1 MIKGL
6 IKAAADLDS
15 AGFHVEADVMDRI
28 MQKVAESTDFGFLP
42 SGDGKKIEPNDSNED
57 EAEDEDE
64 YEEEQSDESDEDE
77 SDEDEESEEEGD
89 AISMKEC
96 LEHCMMLSMDEKC
109 ELMKALLDS
118 ICE

>member
-15 AGFHVEADVMDRI
+15 AGFHVEADVMDKI
-28 MQKVAESTDFGFLP
+28 MQRVAQSADFGFLP
-42 SGDGKKIEPNDSNED
+42 SKGEKKTNNS
-57 EAEDEDE
+57 AEDE
-64 YEEEQSDESDEDE
+64 YEEEEEEEE
-77 SDEDEESEEEGD
+77 SDEDEESEDEESEEEGE

-96 LEHCMMLSMDEKC
+96 LEHCMMLSTDEKC
-109 ELMKALLDS
+109 ALMKALLDS

>member
-15 AGFHVEADVMDRI
+15 AGFHVEADVMDKI
-28 MQKVAESTDFGFLP
+28 MQRVAQSADFGFLP
-42 SGDGKKIEPNDSNED
+42 SKGEKKTETDDS
-57 EAEDEDE
+57 AEDE
-64 YEEEQSDESDEDE
+64 YEEEESDEEEE
-77 SDEDEESEEEGD
+77 SEEEESEEEESEEEGD

-96 LEHCMMLSMDEKC
+96 LEHCMMLSTDEKC
-109 ELMKALLDS
+109 ALMKALLDS

>member
-15 AGFHVEADVMDRI
+15 AGFHVEADVMDKI
-28 MQKVAESTDFGFLP
+28 MQRVAQSADFGFLP
-42 SGDGKKIEPNDSNED
+42 SKGEKKTNNS
-57 EAEDEDE
+57 AEDE
-64 YEEEQSDESDEDE
+64 YEEEEEEEESDEDE
-77 SDEDEESEEEGD
+77 ESEEEESEEEESEEEGD

-96 LEHCMMLSMDEKC
+96 LGHCMMLSTDEKC
-109 ELMKALLDS
+109 ALMKALLDS

>member
-15 AGFHVEADVMDRI
+15 AGFHVEADVMDKI
-28 MQKVAESTDFGFLP
+28 MQRVAQSADFGFLP
-42 SGDGKKIEPNDSNED
+42 SKGEKKTETDDS
-57 EAEDEDE
+57 AEDE
-64 YEEEQSDESDEDE
+64 YEEEESDEEEE
-77 SDEDEESEEEGD
+77 SEEEESEEEGD

-96 LEHCMMLSMDEKC
+96 LEHCMMLSTDEKC
-109 ELMKALLDS
+109 ALMKALLDS